1 MRSRSSLLE
10 GTCLHTQVSGVTPR
24 AARRGPP
31 LVWTEAVAAWG
42 RAGRAADVGCSAP
55 MGSALG
61 LDGGGGL
68 GARFCWCL
76 GPRRL
81 GLCPAS
87 PARWVG
93 WFGFLFLPTPFSL
106 RPVPPSQPSP
116 SHWTG
121 ARPRPS
127 SAPSSPAAASSNE
140 HLPCFRW
147 AGAAVAAAAR
157 AGCGCC
163 RLRIMMT
170 GECVCVPGPDELV
183 GIHLK
188 TCVGYS
194 GRMVTDSLCGWF

>member
-1 MRSRSSLLE
+1 MEGVILGRASVGVWAPAASGCALL
-10 GTCLHTQVSGVTPR
+10 L
-24 AARRGPP
+24 RRGG
-31 LVWTEAVAAWG
+31 LV
-42 RAGRAADVGCSAP
+42 
-55 MGSALG
+55 G
-61 LDGGGGL
+61 L
-68 GARFCWCL
+68 
-76 GPRRL
+76 
-81 GLCPAS
+81 
-87 PARWVG
+87 
-93 WFGFLFLPTPFSL
+93 FGFLFLPTPFSL
-106 RPVPPSQPSP
+106 RPVPPSQHSP
-116 SHWTG
+116 SHRTG

-127 SAPSSPAAASSNE
+127 SAPASPAAASSNE
-140 HLPCFRW
+140 HLPCFQW